1 MLPTVIAQEIVIDAP
16 PELVWGVVTEPEQ
29 ISQWYTDATE
39 LDLRPGGAG
48 AFIWKEHG
56 TVPLRVE
63 TVDKPSRFA
72 FRWCYP
78 EGAEPKTGNSIRVEF
93 KKDSLVIDVNGELQE
108 IPNDFVWIFAGGEPP
123 TAFLKKVGVRVGL
136 RDMTAEGSSEAKQ
149 SALVHI

>member
-1 MLPTVIAQEIVIDAP
+1 MLSTVIAQEIVIDAP

-29 ISQWYTDATE
+29 ISQWFTDEAE

-56 TVPLRVE
+56 TMPLRVE
-63 TVDKPSRFA
+63 TVDKPHRFA

-93 KKDSLVIDVNGELQE
+93 TLEPEGESTRLRVVETELADLDWPEQQKV
-108 IPNDFVWIFAGGEPP
+108 DYTRDHTDGWTRHFADLGDYL
-123 TAFLKKVGVRVGL
+123 TRRYQV
-136 RDMTAEGSSEAKQ
+136 S
-149 SALVHI
+149 VHS

>member
-48 AFIWKEHG
+48 AFTWKEHG

-93 KKDSLVIDVNGELQE
+93 TL
-108 IPNDFVWIFAGGEPP
+108 
-123 TAFLKKVGVRVGL
+123 
-136 RDMTAEGSSEAKQ
+136 TAEGESTRLRVVETELAEVDWPEEQKAGYTEDHAAGWKRHFADLGDYVTRRYKVPVRS
-149 SALVHI
+149 